1 VPDPATSI
9 RVFTNNRLSS
19 FNFNTD
25 TGGFYELRIIGT
37 GKEGQ
42 ALARKQIEVAIGS
55 RRQAE
60 ALASVAK
67 AIGQTII
74 PESLQEAVKAD
85 IIILA
90 IPPERRKKS
99 RRPLRVGR
107 ARS

>member
-1 VPDPATSI
+1 MNYA
-9 RVFTNNRLSS
+9 
-19 FNFNTD
+19 
-25 TGGFYELRIIGT
+25 IIGT

-42 ALARKQIEVAIGS
+42 ALARKQIEVARAS

-60 ALASVAK
+60 ALAPVAK

-90 IPPERRKKS
+90 IPPDRRKKS